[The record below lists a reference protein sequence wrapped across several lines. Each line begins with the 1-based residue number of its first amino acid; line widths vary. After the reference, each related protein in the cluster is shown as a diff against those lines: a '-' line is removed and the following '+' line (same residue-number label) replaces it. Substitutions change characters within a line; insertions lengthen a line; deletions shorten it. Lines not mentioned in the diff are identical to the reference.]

1 MVDRWAI
8 ERGRRVKKETVVVTI
23 VVLCLFAVSFM
34 LTEKEK
40 ATAAGGKSLFSRSVI
55 GQNGKTCA
63 TCHPGGKGLESV
75 AIKTEW
81 NAGGTTFPTIEGAIN
96 ACVRGALNGP
106 SLKEDSLETKSLAL
120 YLDRYRAAQA
130 ASAPAAPAAAAAA
143 DDEEEDQFGC

>member
-1 MVDRWAI
+1 
-8 ERGRRVKKETVVVTI
+8 VKKETIIVTVI
-23 VVLCLFAVSFM
+23 VLCLFAVSFM

-40 ATAAGGKSLFSRSVI
+40 ATAAGGKTLFSSSVI

-75 AIKTEW
+75 AVKTEW
-81 NAGGTTFPTIEGAIN
+81 NAGGTAFTTIEGAIN
-96 ACVRGALNGP
+96 ACVKGALKGP

-130 ASAPAAPAAAAAA
+130 APVPAAAPAAPAAE
-143 DDEEEDQFGC
+143 DEEEEDQFGC